1 MGKIIKKIL
10 IAVALLSF
18 VAVVWATRSGK
29 FSVKPFDYGGELI
42 PVSESTAVPSG
53 VTPVR
58 VGMFIENVYD
68 LNLATQ
74 SIAAELVAWVSW
86 PQAFQKLLE
95 EEDLSI
101 EQVITPINRVNSWDA
116 VTKALHPKPVLMPN
130 GDYSQMLRFAGRFY
144 IDGMNLHRYPFERI
158 TVPIVLGLNFI
169 SDAFDSNK
177 VRLVGDK
184 THSGVGPYID
194 NIGFVTNGFA
204 LREYLQSFATDFG
217 FHDAGKKSSTEFSQ
231 VRLEIEYHK
240 SAFASI
246 IQLIIPLVIV
256 MMMVLLAPTLEASL
270 WEVRIAI
277 PSTAL
282 LTLVFLQQ
290 GYRQSLPILPYITY
304 LDQVYGACYL
314 VTLGLFWL
322 FVWASNKLNDTPE
335 SERGA
340 MIARLNKVDI
350 RFQIFF
356 MAFLLVSTVYN
367 FVKPLH

>member
-1 MGKIIKKIL
+1 MSKIIKKIS

-18 VAVVWATRSGK
+18 VAVVVANRSGK

-42 PVSESTAVPSG
+42 PVSESTAVPTG
-53 VTPVR
+53 VTPVQ
-58 VGMFIENVYD
+58 VGMFVENVYD
-68 LNLATQ
+68 FNVATQ

-95 EEDLSI
+95 EEDVSI

-116 VTKALHPKPVLMPN
+116 VTKTLHPKPVLMPN
-130 GDYSQMLRFAGRFY
+130 GDFHQLFRFAGRFY
-144 IDGMNLHRYPFERI
+144 IEGLNLHRYPFERV
-158 TVPIVLGLNFI
+158 TVPIVLGVNFV
-169 SDAFDSNK
+169 SDAFGSNK
-177 VRLVGDK
+177 VRLVGD
-184 THSGVGPYID
+184 TAHSGVGPYID
-194 NIGFVTNGFA
+194 NIGFVTNAFA
-204 LREYLQSFATDFG
+204 LREYIQRYATGFG
-217 FHDAGKKSSTEFSQ
+217 FHDAGKKSAIEFSQ
-231 VRLEIEYHK
+231 VRLEIEYRK
-240 SAFASI
+240 SALASI

-290 GYRQSLPILPYITY
+290 GYRQSLPMLPYITY

-314 VTLGLFWL
+314 VTFGLFWL

-335 SERGA
+335 SERGT
-340 MIARLNKVDI
+340 MIARLNKVDA

-356 MAFLLVSTVYN
+356 MAFLLLSLVYN
-367 FVKPLH
+367 YVRPLQ

>member
-1 MGKIIKKIL
+1 MSKIIKKIS

-18 VAVVWATRSGK
+18 VAVVWANRSGK

-42 PVSESTAVPSG
+42 PVSESTAVPPE
-53 VTPVR
+53 VIPVQ

-68 LNLATQ
+68 LNVATQ
-74 SIAAELVAWVSW
+74 SIAAEVVAWVSW

-95 EEDLSI
+95 EEDVSI

-116 VTKALHPKPVLMPN
+116 VTKTLHPKPVLMPN
-130 GDYSQMLRFAGRFY
+130 GDLHQIFRFAGRFY
-144 IDGMNLHRYPFERI
+144 VDELNLHRYPFERV
-158 TVPIVLGLNFI
+158 TVPIVLGLNFV
-169 SDAFDSNK
+169 SDAFRSNK

-204 LREYLQSFATDFG
+204 LREYIQRYATGFG
-217 FHDAGKKSSTEFSQ
+217 FHDAGKRSSIEFSQ
-231 VRLEIEYHK
+231 VRLEIEYCK

-290 GYRQSLPILPYITY
+290 GYRQSLPMLPYITY

-340 MIARLNKVDI
+340 MIARLNKVDA

-367 FVKPLH
+367 FVRPLH